1 MEAESVDLP
10 FKPVYQSRHL
20 CLVPKTYLNPK
31 VLPPELRCRLVKS
44 TEGTSTIFGLKLV
57 YVFLNGSILV

>member
-1 MEAESVDLP
+1 MKTESVYFP
-10 FKPVYQSRHL
+10 FKSAYQ
-20 CLVPKTYLNPK
+20 TYLNPK

-44 TEGTSTIFGLKLV
+44 TEGASTIFGFKLV